1 MTLHESI
8 RIADYT
14 YNLPD
19 EKIAAYPLRERDTSK
34 LLICKEG
41 IISESK
47 FRQLPDYLPADSTMV
62 FNDTRVVRA
71 RLIFNKPTGARI
83 EVFCLEEAMGLDIQV
98 AFAQK
103 GEVNWKCLVGNAKR
117 WQDGTLT
124 RKIASANGEGEVE
137 LNADLVSRTDD
148 EWLIRFSW
156 QPRELSFS
164 EVLETA
170 GLVPLPPYIR
180 REAEDED
187 SERYQTVYAR
197 SDGSVAAPT
206 AGLHFSEE
214 LLGELQQR
222 AIKRKYVT
230 LHVGAGTF
238 KPVSADIIGQH
249 RMHRE
254 LISINKATV
263 CALQN
268 AKPEN
273 IFAVGTTSLR
283 TLESLYWYGV
293 KLIKSKATGFLEIN
307 QWDPYGGLDDAPV
320 ATALALEAVLR
331 HLEETDTDVITG
343 YTSLMIVPG
352 YRFRMCRGLITNFH
366 QPQSTLLLLVAAFI
380 GPVWRQVYEYAL
392 AHDFRFLSYGDG
404 CLFFLNNDAQI

>member
-1 MTLHESI
+1 MTLQESI

-19 EKIAAYPLRERDTSK
+19 EKIAAYPLHKRDASK

-41 IISESK
+41 IISEST
-47 FRQLPDYLPADSTMV
+47 FRQLPGYLPAGSTMV

-71 RLIFNKPTGARI
+71 RLIFNKSTGARI
-83 EVFCLEEAMGLDIQV
+83 EVFCLEEAMGLDVQV
-98 AFAQK
+98 AFAQQ
-103 GEVNWKCLVGNAKR
+103 GEVTWKCLVGNAKR
-117 WQDGTLT
+117 WQEGTLT
-124 RKIASANGEGEVE
+124 RQIVSVNGEVE
-137 LNADLVSRTDD
+137 LNAELVSRTDD
-148 EWLIRFSW
+148 EWLIRFHWRS
-156 QPRELSFS
+156 RELSFS
-164 EVLETA
+164 EVLEMA
-170 GLVPLPPYIR
+170 GLVPLPPYMN
-180 REAEDED
+180 REAEVED

-197 SDGSVAAPT
+197 NDGSVAAPT

-214 LLGELQQR
+214 LLGELQLKT
-222 AIKRKYVT
+222 IKRKYVT
-230 LHVGAGTF
+230 LHVGSGTF

-249 RMHRE
+249 HMHRE
-254 LISINKATV
+254 TISINKATI

-283 TLESLYWYGV
+283 ALESLYWHGV
-293 KLIKSKATGFLEIN
+293 KLIKSKGTAIPEIN
-307 QWDPYGGLDDAPV
+307 QWDPYGGFDDEPV
-320 ATALALEAVLR
+320 TTAQSLEAILN

-352 YRFRMCRGLITNFH
+352 YRFRMCQGLITNFH

-380 GPVWRQVYEYAL
+380 GPVWRQVYDYAL